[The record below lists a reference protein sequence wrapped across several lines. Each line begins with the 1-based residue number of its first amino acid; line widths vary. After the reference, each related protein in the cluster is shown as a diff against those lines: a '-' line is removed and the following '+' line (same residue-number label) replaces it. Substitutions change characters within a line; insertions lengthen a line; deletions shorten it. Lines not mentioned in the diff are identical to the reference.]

1 MEPIE
6 TASYMSLP
14 QLCSQLGISPEL
26 ASNPVMVQVA
36 RGLFGPC
43 AEITD
48 GQRTIARGWD
58 ATRVKAVRQALD
70 AHPVA
75 QWRDL
80 DCLSITAAAERA
92 NLAREELGDLM
103 YQGLA
108 PQPDVTITNH
118 TGRRGPTHTRGWLP
132 ETIDTW
138 AAARTQAEL
147 N

>member
-6 TASYMSLP
+6 PASYMSLP
-14 QLCSQLGISPEL
+14 QLCSQLGISPDL

-48 GQRTIARGWD
+48 GQR
-58 ATRVKAVRQALD
+58 
-70 AHPVA
+70 
-75 QWRDL
+75 
-80 DCLSITAAAERA
+80 A
-92 NLAREELGDLM
+92 NLAREELGGLM

-108 PQPDVTITNH
+108 PQSDVTITNH